1 MKHPKYPHV
10 FESIQ
15 LGPIILK
22 NRIVGN
28 PMMTGLSTP
37 RGMVTNEMVAH
48 IGARA
53 KTGAGMII
61 IGDSAIDYDY
71 AVTHYTPLDL
81 GSEENLAGLTL
92 LAEAAHEYGAKLGVE
107 LQHGG
112 AFSHEAIN
120 KSGLR
125 LAPWPSPG
133 GVFRNKKDAII
144 IDRKIM
150 DDIIK
155 RYIGAADRLMRA
167 GFDEVLV
174 HCAHGWLITQF
185 LNPRMNA
192 RTDEYG
198 GSLENRMRFPLEVL
212 KAIHDT
218 VGHKM
223 SVDIRVSVGGPL
235 SPHTEKDLEEMIEFI
250 RVASPYVNSANIS
263 VSTPENIAST
273 EYMCQPYYLPHMV
286 NTEWCARARAAGLP
300 IPVMATGSIVTT
312 EEAEEIIAS
321 GKADMVG
328 VGRGTLVD
336 DRHYDKDF
344 HGREEDVRPCL
355 RCAHCTDRLFHFLPV
370 RCAVNPTCGRER
382 DYPRITPALK
392 KKKVIIVG
400 GGPAGMLC
408 AQTAAERGHEVVLY
422 EKQNKLGGLLHVAAA
437 LPDKYDMRRYTD
449 WIIKKTEQCG
459 AKIVLNTEVTADIIK
474 KEAPDTLFVAI
485 GSEPA
490 IPPIPG
496 LDGDNVVLVND
507 VDTGK
512 VKTGKKVVVLG
523 AAFSG
528 AECAIPLM
536 REGKDVILI
545 DMISEMTFTGYSMG
559 SQVWLGIQRNHREL
573 GAEYVFDVKITEITK
588 AGVKYT
594 KRDGSEGFVEC
605 DTVINALGL
614 KVNHDKVNELLLS
627 VKESYAIGDSLDSD
641 MTIDN
646 AVFTGFSY
654 AMDI

>member
-1 MKHPKYPHV
+1 
-10 FESIQ
+10 
-15 LGPIILK
+15 
-22 NRIVGN
+22 
-28 PMMTGLSTP
+28 
-37 RGMVTNEMVAH
+37 
-48 IGARA
+48 
-53 KTGAGMII
+53 
-61 IGDSAIDYDY
+61 
-71 AVTHYTPLDL
+71 
-81 GSEENLAGLTL
+81 
-92 LAEAAHEYGAKLGVE
+92 
-107 LQHGG
+107 
-112 AFSHEAIN
+112 
-120 KSGLR
+120 
-125 LAPWPSPG
+125 
-133 GVFRNKKDAII
+133 
-144 IDRKIM
+144 
-150 DDIIK
+150 
-155 RYIGAADRLMRA
+155 
-167 GFDEVLV
+167 
-174 HCAHGWLITQF
+174 
-185 LNPRMNA
+185 
-192 RTDEYG
+192 
-198 GSLENRMRFPLEVL
+198 
-212 KAIHDT
+212 
-218 VGHKM
+218 
-223 SVDIRVSVGGPL
+223 
-235 SPHTEKDLEEMIEFI
+235 
-250 RVASPYVNSANIS
+250 
-263 VSTPENIAST
+263 
-273 EYMCQPYYLPHMV
+273 
-286 NTEWCARARAAGLP
+286 
-300 IPVMATGSIVTT
+300 
-312 EEAEEIIAS
+312 
-321 GKADMVG
+321 
-328 VGRGTLVD
+328 
-336 DRHYDKDF
+336 
-344 HGREEDVRPCL
+344 
-355 RCAHCTDRLFHFLPV
+355 
-370 RCAVNPTCGRER
+370 
-382 DYPRITPALK
+382 
-392 KKKVIIVG
+392 
-400 GGPAGMLC
+400 MLC